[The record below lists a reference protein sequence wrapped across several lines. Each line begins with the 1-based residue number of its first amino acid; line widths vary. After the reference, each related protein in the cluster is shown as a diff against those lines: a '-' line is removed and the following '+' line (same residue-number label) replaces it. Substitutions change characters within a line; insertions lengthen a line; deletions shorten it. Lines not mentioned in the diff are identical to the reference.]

1 MVDIKYRKI
10 PVPGEENMTP
20 EELKKER
27 LRLKMLRYREKKRLE
42 KRQKEADDEKERLKK
57 EIADGKYDKKEDYVP
72 RLVRL
77 SKQEIRIIDNSELV
91 ALTADTRNLMM
102 MVLNEKAK
110 SLLGDPEE
118 LKKLNMTSIATA
130 FGILVDKHNIM
141 NGMAT
146 ENIAIHHKIDIN
158 MSSDKALEELNKM
171 REKYAESNS

>member
-1 MVDIKYRKI
+1 M
-10 PVPGEENMTP
+10 
-20 EELKKER
+20 
-27 LRLKMLRYREKKRLE
+27 
-42 KRQKEADDEKERLKK
+42 
-57 EIADGKYDKKEDYVP
+57 
-72 RLVRL
+72 RL